1 MVDALG
7 CLALSTLCFSQA
19 RSEALFSGD
28 WGFYNRVAL
37 GAPVIVALLLNLV
50 GLAAVGFLGV
60 RVMRRARRPGW
71 SRLAAV
77 AAAAALMIALN
88 FVRITHPTVDRWTEA
103 IGRPGLL
110 AVTLLVLAASFGW
123 PRPALRAIRRLA
135 LIASPLAVLTL
146 AHGLWT
152 FLEVAAGPVWRRVD
166 PAPLS
171 AGPPS
176 LRRVVWL
183 VLEELDQ
190 RILFEARPTGLALP
204 EIDRL
209 RQESLYAD
217 AARPPAGRPE
227 VSMPALITGRPVVAV
242 APTGPND
249 LELTFRDGKT
259 LGQTLWNQWG
269 SLVPPVHVRRLF
281 SQTVA
286 ELGDLAIRTAADGR
300 FGLVLLHVPL
310 PRPPGI
316 YDRAG
321 GRLTTRNFT
330 RTGGGYL
337 DNLALADVLIADL
350 RRAIERARLGDRTWL
365 VVSGDGWWREAERYD
380 GHTDHRVPFL
390 VRPPEG
396 GRATHVDAAF
406 NTLATHD
413 LVLAILRGSIMD
425 TSDAATWLTRNPVAP
440 PRRYTR
446 EGLPIY

>member
-1 MVDALG
+1 MGYDTAVIGWL
-7 CLALSTLCFSQA
+7 LP
-19 RSEALFSGD
+19 
-28 WGFYNRVAL
+28 YPRVL
-37 GAPVIVALLLNLV
+37 GASL
-50 GLAAVGFLGV
+50 GAADW
-60 RVMRRARRPGW
+60 RSSDAHEQTRA
-71 SRLAAV
+71 
-77 AAAAALMIALN
+77 
-88 FVRITHPTVDRWTEA
+88 D
-103 IGRPGLL
+103 
-110 AVTLLVLAASFGW
+110 
-123 PRPALRAIRRLA
+123 
-135 LIASPLAVLTL
+135 
-146 AHGLWT
+146 
-152 FLEVAAGPVWRRVD
+152 
-166 PAPLS
+166 
-171 AGPPS
+171 
-176 LRRVVWL
+176 
-183 VLEELDQ
+183 
-190 RILFEARPTGLALP
+190 
-204 EIDRL
+204 
-209 RQESLYAD
+209 
-217 AARPPAGRPE
+217 
-227 VSMPALITGRPVVAV
+227 
-242 APTGPND
+242 
-249 LELTFRDGKT
+249 T

-281 SQTVA
+281 AQTVA
-286 ELGDLAIRTAADGR
+286 ELGDLAIRTTADGR

-316 YDRAG
+316 YDRAA

-380 GHTDHRVPFL
+380 GHMDHRVPFL

-425 TSDAATWLTRNPVAP
+425 TSDAATWLTRNPMAP